1 MDLKRLFIAFI
12 NLLYVSVLVGVFI
25 TTTSSLSNA
34 QGTEILKSEYI
45 ILAQAKNKESDK
57 QEEEEDE
64 DEDDEDC

>member
-1 MDLKRLFIAFI
+1 M
-12 NLLYVSVLVGVFI
+12 LVGVFI

-57 QEEEEDE
+57 QEEEEE

>member
-1 MDLKRLFIAFI
+1 MDLKKLVIAFI

-25 TTTSSLSNA
+25 TTTPRLSNA
-34 QGTEILKSEYI
+34 QATEILKSEYI

-57 QEEEEDE
+57 QEQEEE

>member
-1 MDLKRLFIAFI
+1 MYLKKLFIAFI

-25 TTTSSLSNA
+25 TTTLSLSNA
-34 QGTEILKSEYI
+34 QATEILKSEYI

-57 QEEEEDE
+57 QEQEEE